1 MNHYV
6 RFLIIFFL
14 MLALTIPATSIEVK
28 SGGQIV
34 IDQPKE
40 DLIVSGG
47 RVIVSAPIK
56 GDLIVAGG
64 EVEILDNIGGDLIA
78 AGGRVDLRGDVGRK
92 LIVAGGSVRINGNV
106 GKFVIASGGEITIG
120 KTSKINDDVL
130 VAGGKIE
137 NRGIIGGNFSGL
149 GGSFK
154 NEGTIAGK
162 QIFKKA
168 KILPP
173 YFSEIFALGFLVL
186 GLLLLWFESSWFERV
201 NIEIKVSGTEIV
213 KRFLLGFVGIIVSGI
228 VIGLLLITIIGIPSA
243 LLVLAAFVIALL
255 LSNIFVSYTTGEALI
270 SSKKQNPY
278 LYLITGFVILF
289 IAFKLPYIGDLIRL
303 ITTSLGFAGMVY
315 VLRDWRKSRESR
327 KSIKN
332 IDET

>member
-1 MNHYV
+1 LTIL
-6 RFLIIFFL
+6 FLT
-14 MLALTIPATSIEVK
+14 LALAIPVASIEIK
-28 SGGQIV
+28 SGGRIV
-34 IDQPKE
+34 IEQPKE

-64 EVEILDNIGGDLIA
+64 EVEVLDNVGGDLIA
-78 AGGRVDLRGDVGRK
+78 TGGRIDLRGDVGRK
-92 LIVAGGSVRINGNV
+92 LIVAGGSVKISGHV
-106 GKFVIASGGEITIG
+106 EKFVIASGGEVTIAE
-120 KTSKINDDVL
+120 TSKINGDVL

-137 NRGIIGGNFSGL
+137 NRGVVDGNFTAF
-149 GGSFK
+149 GGSFENK
-154 NEGTIAGK
+154 GTIIGE

-173 YFSEIFALGFLVL
+173 YFSEIFAFGFLILGFLL
-186 GLLLLWFESSWFERV
+186 IRFESSWFERV
-201 NIEIKVSGTEIV
+201 NAEIKVRGIELM
-213 KRFLLGFVGIIVSGI
+213 KRILLGFVGIIISGI
-228 VIGLLLITIIGIPSA
+228 VIVLLLITIIGIPSA
-243 LLVLAAFVIALL
+243 LLILAAFVIALL
-255 LSNIFVSYTTGEALI
+255 LSNVFVSYTIGETLI